1 VASPAVSRVG
11 EARLAG
17 AIARLLRWEAQLLAR
32 PAHDAAS
39 RSAALRGLEWAADFA
54 RALDAEPC
62 AAWLDALRERA
73 NERPGHTPE
82 AWGVLGAPAC
92 ADVAQALEDEQT
104 LRPLS
109 ADARGWRTMAAAVR
123 TYEEPPP
130 PPDPP
135 DPSAPAGQA
144 GDVDAPAISD
154 AGEIDLPHPF
164 LDLELT
170 DEDLDTLALE
180 LEIPDAPGGLVPEAV
195 WVAGDPALR
204 EDLERALEA
213 WCGDRTIAVE
223 TRGGCVELSGTRPSE
238 HPAEGV
244 LSMDALEALRQLHLA
259 AGAIPAPLLVA
270 DPVGGVVEWSLR
282 LPARDAER
290 HLFAEAEGRRLALPW
305 HAVVTCGLGD
315 QGQSH
320 VVLGRGLERI
330 ALVLDWL
337 HGLGRGQ
344 TREGA
349 DPAAEPVFDTPVLT
363 GLPRLLEFEDG
374 GTFLEVAVRPLEV
387 AVAEP
392 VAAPDAAEP
401 REAAETPA
409 PVHEE
414 PVQDAAPPADN
425 PERSAPRVRNALVAD
440 DSFTARVFLSRL
452 LAMRGIEVDEAE
464 DGPHALAFL
473 AGRSYDLVF
482 FDAGMPGGGAL
493 DLAESMEA
501 GVRASTVV
509 LVRDDGERAAAQAA
523 GFAGVLFKPFAED
536 EVAAALVALAGESRP
551 GA

>member
-1 VASPAVSRVG
+1 MASPAVSRVG

-92 ADVAQALEDEQT
+92 ADVAAALEEEQT

-135 DPSAPAGQA
+135 VPVEEDS
-144 GDVDAPAISD
+144 DAAAITD

-170 DEDLDTLALE
+170 DEDLDTLAV
-180 LEIPDAPGGLVPEAV
+180 LEIPDAPGGLVPEAA

-213 WCGDRTIAVE
+213 WSGDRTIAVE

-238 HPAEGV
+238 HPAEGR

-270 DPVGGVVEWSLR
+270 DPVGGIVEWSLR
-282 LPARDAER
+282 LPARDGER

-344 TREGA
+344 AREGA
-349 DPAAEPVFDTPVLT
+349 DAAAEPAFETPVLA
-363 GLPRLLEFEDG
+363 GLPRLLEFEEG
-374 GTFLEVAVRPLEV
+374 GIFLEVAVRPLEV
-387 AVAEP
+387 AVVEP
-392 VAAPDAAEP
+392 VAAP
-401 REAAETPA
+401 ETPGA
-409 PVHEE
+409 VGEE
-414 PVQDAAPPADN
+414 PVQVVAPPADN

-501 GVRASTVV
+501 EVRASTVV
-509 LVRDDGERAAAQAA
+509 LVRDDGERALAQAA

-536 EVAAALVALAGESRP
+536 EVAAALAALAGESRP